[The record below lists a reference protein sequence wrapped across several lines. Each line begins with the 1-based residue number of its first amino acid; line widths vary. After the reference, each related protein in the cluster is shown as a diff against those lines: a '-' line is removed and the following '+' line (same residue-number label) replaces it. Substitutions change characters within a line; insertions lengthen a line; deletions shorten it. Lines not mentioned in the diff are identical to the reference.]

1 MKVTIVGGGNVGTQF
16 ATHFAEHGDSV
27 YIRTSKPDKF
37 SKDLIVVDHNDQIIH
52 KGRITKATSS
62 DREAFENA
70 DLVFVTVPSFMMQ
83 KVADQVE
90 PYVNKGMM
98 IGIIPGNGGG
108 EFAFKESIHKGAIVF
123 GLQRVPSVARLI
135 EYGKKVCATGY
146 RKELKVAS
154 IPKKYVTKIS
164 RIISEVFGLPCLPVE
179 DYMNLTL
186 APSNPILHTT
196 RLYTLFKNYV
206 PNKIIYKKV
215 PLFYEDWDNQTT
227 KLLFKCDE
235 EVQSL
240 CNAIKE
246 YDLSEVKSLKVH
258 YENDT
263 VDGFTHKIQSI
274 EGFKGL
280 PTPVLKIT
288 EGYIPDIKSRYFTA
302 DFNYG
307 LRIIIQIADLF
318 KVEMPNCK
326 KIYDWYNKIKDPS
339 FGEFSLKKYRILSKY
354 DLLSFYI

>member
-1 MKVTIVGGGNVGTQF
+1 MKVTIVGGGNIGTQF

-37 SKDLIVVDHNDQIIH
+37 SKDLVVVDHNGQIIH
-52 KGRITKATSS
+52 KGSITKATSL
-62 DREAFENA
+62 DKEAFENA

-83 KVADQVE
+83 KVANQIK
-90 PYVNKGMM
+90 PYVKKGMM

-108 EFAFKESIHKGAIVF
+108 EFVFKGPIHKGAIVF

-154 IPKKYVTKIS
+154 IPKKYISKIS
-164 RIISEVFGLPCLPVE
+164 KIISEVFNIPCLSVN

-186 APSNPILHTT
+186 TPSNPILHTT
-196 RLYTLFKNYV
+196 RLYTLFKDYI
-206 PNKIIYKKV
+206 PNKTIYKKV
-215 PLFYEDWDNQTT
+215 PLFYENWDDQTT
-227 KLLFKCDE
+227 KLLFRCDE
-235 EVQSL
+235 EVQNL
-240 CNAIKE
+240 CTAIKE

-258 YENDT
+258 YENNT

-280 PTPVLKIT
+280 PTPVVKVGD
-288 EGYIPDIKSRYFTA
+288 GYIPDIKSRYFTA

-307 LRIIIQIADLF
+307 LRIIIQIAELF
-318 KVEMPNCK
+318 DVAMPNCK
-326 KIYDWYNKIKDPS
+326 KIYDWYNQIKDPF
-339 FGEFSLKKYRILSKY
+339 FGEFDLKNYGILSKD